1 MEYLRNIANE
11 KEVQNYRNADKD
23 LITALDQY
31 AEQGQFNAWK
41 LKVSLFQI
49 VLENMKPLLQFD
61 NVEIVFLPSIV
72 LLPFFI

>member
-1 MEYLRNIANE
+1 MEYLRIIANE

-49 VLENMKPLLQFD
+49 VLENMSLLQFD

-72 LLPFFI
+72 LLLFFI